1 MPIGRP
7 SSIIRLAWTLL
18 AAATLAGCAAMS
30 SVTSDVSSYGTW
42 PAGRAPGS
50 FAFERLPSQ
59 QAQGERQ
66 GQLEAAARGALE
78 KAGFTHAGDPGDADV
93 TVQLGARITRYD
105 TSPWDDPFWWRWGG
119 AHWRYPGWYAPHFG
133 FGGSYPSTRY
143 DREVALLIR
152 DRRTGTPLYETRAM
166 SDGYSAG
173 DTTVMAAMFE
183 AALKDFPTPAVSP
196 RRVTVPLAGAAS

>member
-1 MPIGRP
+1 MLK
-7 SSIIRLAWTLL
+7 RLAMILL
-18 AAATLAGCAAMS
+18 AAGALAGCAAMN
-30 SVTSDVSSYGTW
+30 SVRSDVSTHGTW

-59 QAQGERQ
+59 QAQPERQ

-78 KAGFTHAGDPGDADV
+78 KAGFTLAADAAGADV

-105 TSPWDDPFWWRWGG
+105 MSPWDDPFWWRWGSG
-119 AHWRYPGWYAPHFG
+119 FGRYPGWYHPHFG
-133 FGGSYPSTRY
+133 FAGTYPSPRY

-152 DRRTGTPLYETRAM
+152 DRRTGAPLYEARAM

-173 DTTVMAAMFE
+173 DIAVLAAMFE
-183 AALKDFPTPAVSP
+183 AAMTDFPTPAINP
-196 RRVTVPLAGAAS
+196 RRVTVPLASAR